1 MLLKHILRQPCLGP
15 NITHFLKQVCIN
27 QVYFDSW
34 PLIPRVGLKTFEFT
48 SMRFKTAAIGGTQA
62 HFTPA
67 PDFEEEENLEHD
79 SRIQLVHCGGQANGI
94 SEGIINRFKLR
105 QEISWPLL

>member
-34 PLIPRVGLKTFEFT
+34 PLIPRVGLKTFEFAT
-48 SMRFKTAAIGGTQA
+48 
-62 HFTPA
+62 
-67 PDFEEEENLEHD
+67 
-79 SRIQLVHCGGQANGI
+79 
-94 SEGIINRFKLR
+94 
-105 QEISWPLL
+105 